1 MKQLRSGSPNY
12 LYISG
17 MLVMFDALTS
27 SRIPKNGMCMC
38 RNVMAALL

>member
-17 MLVMFDALTS
+17 MLVMFDALS
-27 SRIPKNGMCMC
+27 NKFSYPQEWY
-38 RNVMAALL
+38 VYV